1 MGIILSPIEITV
13 VRLGGM
19 QRRREAQ
26 VSSVNNAG
34 EKSGVMDKDQRAFD
48 REMLSPGLLKGT
60 LRADLAPGQYGF
72 IQSMS
77 GGGSQCALTARVF
90 DFGMEQGCGSRSAM
104 PRSRPVPFRRHSSDS
119 WDLPPMGKRKAG
131 KCQLW
136 LASRGEGQCR

>member
-13 VRLGGM
+13 VRLGGI

-104 PRSRPVPFRRHSSDS
+104 PLSRPVPYRRHSSDS
-119 WDLPPMGKRKAG
+119 WDLLPMGKRKAG

-136 LASRGEGQCR
+136 LA